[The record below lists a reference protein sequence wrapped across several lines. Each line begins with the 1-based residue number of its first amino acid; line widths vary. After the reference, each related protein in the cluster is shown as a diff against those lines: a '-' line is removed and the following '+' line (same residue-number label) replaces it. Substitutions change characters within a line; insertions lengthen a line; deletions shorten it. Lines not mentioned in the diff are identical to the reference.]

1 VLNRICLLD
10 TQIYSKI
17 LDIRIES
24 SDQHSYRCEMACMR
38 KDIHRIDIF
47 DILNVDS
54 TLRSI
59 VFNQNLG

>member
-1 VLNRICLLD
+1 
-10 TQIYSKI
+10 
-17 LDIRIES
+17 
-24 SDQHSYRCEMACMR
+24 MACMR
-38 KDIHRIDIF
+38 KDINRIDIF